1 MKIEKF
7 VADMANA
14 IEIDPAAL
22 SVETEYKELAN
33 WDSMA
38 ALSMIAMI
46 DDDYSVSVGGDDLEK
61 SKTVKDLWELVEK
74 RMS

>member
-7 VADMANA
+7 IADMANA
-14 IEIDPAAL
+14 IEMDPAVL
-22 SVETEYKELAN
+22 SVETEYKEMEN
-33 WDSMA
+33 WDSLA

-46 DDDYSVSVGGDDLEK
+46 DDGYSVSIGGDDLEK
-61 SKTVKDLWELVEK
+61 TSTVKDLWELVEK